1 MLAEQRMKERTTEQ
15 EDGTDEVPLM
25 DNNERPRG
33 VSREAQ
39 RTKGTHKLYQNVIY
53 FQPSSG

>member
-39 RTKGTHKLYQNVIY
+39 RTKGTLKLYQNVIY
-53 FQPSSG
+53 SQPSSG